1 MKNLKEVPLQSGRK
15 LVRST
20 EVFDVY
26 EGEHVAEGYKSVALR
41 IVYQAADHTLKDE
54 EITEIHNFILENLR
68 KKVKAELRA

>member
-1 MKNLKEVPLQSGRK
+1 M
-15 LVRST
+15 

-54 EITEIHNFILENLR
+54 EISQMHASILDALS
-68 KKVKAELRA
+68 KQLKAQLRA